1 MIDMSKKYCKT
12 SPEKINCT
20 MQASDSKKFKK
31 SPVFFKIV
39 GILSFICVFS
49 SGSIAQVNDSVA
61 VNQEKVYKNS
71 LKINLTSWI
80 LYSNGIQLNYE
91 RLLSKKR
98 SITLFG
104 GIIQFPLPSSIAN
117 SNIVLN
123 NNKTKSGFSIGSE
136 YRFYLSKEN
145 KYDAPHGVYL
155 APFVSFYHF
164 NNVRSGRDTLNGDF
178 LTLNT
183 TVNFLNI
190 GGELGYQFV
199 IKKRFVID
207 CVMFGPALSGY
218 YFNLKLD
225 GNTSGNQSE
234 KLQEI
239 IAALKQKFPLLNDLT
254 KDSGISSNG
263 ISNFWSLGF
272 RYAIHIGYRF

>member
-1 MIDMSKKYCKT
+1 MHS
-12 SPEKINCT
+12 ENKINSGIL
-20 MQASDSKKFKK
+20 AKLL
-31 SPVFFKIV
+31 KIA
-39 GILSFICVFS
+39 GAFLLILILSFNAH
-49 SGSIAQVNDSVA
+49 AQVKDSA
-61 VNQEKVYKNS
+61 ITKQEKEYKNS

-80 LYSNGIQLNYE
+80 LYTNGVQLNYE
-91 RLLSKKR
+91 RILSKKR

-104 GIIQFPLPSSIAN
+104 GIIQFPVPSAIAN
-117 SNIVLN
+117 SSINFDS
-123 NNKTKSGFSIGSE
+123 NKKKSGFCIGSE

-164 NNVRSGRDTLNGDF
+164 NNVRSGKDTLNGDF
-178 LTLNT
+178 LTLTT
-183 TVNFLNI
+183 TVNFLNV

-199 IKKRFVID
+199 VKKRFVID

-225 GNTSGNQSE
+225 GNTSGDQSE
-234 KLQEI
+234 KLQAI
-239 IAALKQKFPLLNDLT
+239 IAAMKTKFPILNDLT
-254 KDSGISSNG
+254 KSEGVSSSG

>member
-1 MIDMSKKYCKT
+1 MRLMNLTIKKKPGIHSVVFNLIGTLIFLFNISSHAFAQIKDSLTT
-12 SPEKINCT
+12 SHEKI
-20 MQASDSKKFKK
+20 F
-31 SPVFFKIV
+31 
-39 GILSFICVFS
+39 
-49 SGSIAQVNDSVA
+49 
-61 VNQEKVYKNS
+61 KNS
-71 LKINLTSWI
+71 LKINVTSWI

-104 GIIQFPLPSSIAN
+104 GIIQFPMPSAIAN

-123 NNKTKSGFSIGSE
+123 NDKTKSGFSLGSE

-164 NNVRSGRDTLNGDF
+164 NNVRSGRDTLNGDY
-178 LTLNT
+178 LKLSAS
-183 TVNFLNI
+183 VNFLNL

-207 CVMFGPALSGY
+207 CVMFGPALSSY
-218 YFNLKLD
+218 YFNLKLE

-254 KDSGISSNG
+254 KNSGISSSG
-263 ISNFWSLGF
+263 VSNFWSLGF

>member
-1 MIDMSKKYCKT
+1 MSRNH
-12 SPEKINCT
+12 S
-20 MQASDSKKFKK
+20 A
-31 SPVFFKIV
+31 VFNRI
-39 GILSFICVFS
+39 GIFIFLCIIS
-49 SGSIAQVNDSVA
+49 SNALAQMNDSVA
-61 VNQEKVYKNS
+61 TKKEKVYKNT
-71 LKINLTSWI
+71 LKVNLTSWI

-104 GIIQFPLPSSIAN
+104 GIIQFPTPSSIAN
-117 SNIVLN
+117 TNILFN

-155 APFVSFYHF
+155 APFVSYYHF
-164 NNVRSGRDTLNGDF
+164 NNVRSGRDTLDGDN
-178 LTLNT
+178 LTLNIT
-183 TVNFLNI
+183 ANFFNL

-199 IKKRFVID
+199 IKKRLVID
-207 CVMFGPALSGY
+207 CVMFGPALSSY

-239 IAALKQKFPLLNDLT
+239 IAAIKQKFPLLNDISKGT
-254 KDSGISSNG
+254 GISSSG

>member
-1 MIDMSKKYCKT
+1 MCSTNKKNFK
-12 SPEKINCT
+12 SIVKSLKIII
-20 MQASDSKKFKK
+20 
-31 SPVFFKIV
+31 VFLFLM
-39 GILSFICVFS
+39 GSFDAR
-49 SGSIAQVNDSVA
+49 AQVKDSTTIK
-61 VNQEKVYKNS
+61 QEKEYKNS

-80 LYSNGIQLNYE
+80 LYSNGVQLNYE
-91 RLLSKKR
+91 RILSPKR
-98 SITLFG
+98 SITVFG
-104 GIIQFPLPSSIAN
+104 GIIQFPMPSVISN
-117 SNIVLN
+117 SNMTFN
-123 NNKTKSGFSIGSE
+123 SNKERSGFCIGSE

-145 KYDAPHGVYL
+145 KYQAPHGVYL
-155 APFVSFYHF
+155 APFVSYYHF

-183 TVNFLNI
+183 TVNFLNV

-207 CVMFGPALSGY
+207 CVMFGPALSSY

-239 IAALKQKFPLLNDLT
+239 IAALKQKFPVLNDLT
-254 KDSGISSNG
+254 KGEGISSSG

>member
-1 MIDMSKKYCKT
+1 MH
-12 SPEKINCT
+12 
-20 MQASDSKKFKK
+20 ASDRKKFRKP
-31 SPVFFKIV
+31 PVFFKTV
-39 GILSFICVFS
+39 STLSFIWFMS
-49 SGSIAQVNDSVA
+49 SNVDAQVKDSVA
-61 VNQEKVYKNS
+61 SNQEKVYKNT
-71 LKINLTSWI
+71 LKLNLTSWI
-80 LYSNGIQLNYE
+80 LYTNGVQLNYE

-104 GIIQFPLPSSIAN
+104 GIIQFPVPSSISN
-117 SNIVLN
+117 TNIVLN
-123 NNKTKSGFSIGSE
+123 NNKTRSGFSIGSE

-164 NNVRSGRDTLNGDF
+164 NNVRSGRDTLNNDF
-178 LTLNT
+178 LTLST
-183 TVNFLNI
+183 SVNFLNI

-207 CVMFGPALSGY
+207 CVMFGPALSSY
-218 YFNLKLD
+218 YFNVKLD

-239 IAALKQKFPLLNDLT
+239 IAALKQKFPLLNDIT
-254 KDSGISSNG
+254 KDEGISSSG
-263 ISNFWSLGF
+263 VSNFWSLGF

>member
-1 MIDMSKKYCKT
+1 MPTYIKNLRS
-12 SPEKINCT
+12 SS
-20 MQASDSKKFKK
+20 A
-31 SPVFFKIV
+31 VFKIACSV
-39 GILSFICVFS
+39 IFVFIFS
-49 SGSIAQVNDSVA
+49 ADTNAQVKDSIAL
-61 VNQEKVYKNS
+61 NQGKFYKNT
-71 LKINLTSWI
+71 LKVNVTSWI
-80 LYSNGIQLNYE
+80 LYSNGVQVNYE

-98 SITLFG
+98 SITLYG
-104 GIIQFPLPSSIAN
+104 GIIQFPMPSVIAN
-117 SNIVLN
+117 SSMTFNSE
-123 NNKTKSGFSIGSE
+123 KKKSGFSIGSE

-164 NNVRSGRDTLNGDF
+164 NNVRSGRDTSNNNI

-183 TVNFLNI
+183 SISFLNI

-207 CVMFGPALSGY
+207 CVMLGPAVSSY
-218 YFNLKLD
+218 YFNLKLE
-225 GNTSGNQSE
+225 GNTTGEQNE

-254 KDSGISSNG
+254 KGSGISSSG

>member
-1 MIDMSKKYCKT
+1 LANNQTSINVIKRTMHSSNKKNFRFPSFFSKSVFALLLVCFI
-12 SPEKINCT
+12 SPET
-20 MQASDSKKFKK
+20 Y
-31 SPVFFKIV
+31 
-39 GILSFICVFS
+39 
-49 SGSIAQVNDSVA
+49 AQVKDSITT
-61 VNQEKVYKNS
+61 NQEKVFKNS
-71 LKINLTSWI
+71 LKVNLTSWI
-80 LYSNGIQLNYE
+80 LYTNGIQLNYE

-104 GIIQFPLPSSIAN
+104 GIIQFPVPSAIAN

-183 TVNFLNI
+183 TVNFLNV

-239 IAALKQKFPLLNDLT
+239 IAALKQKFPLLNDIT
-254 KDSGISSNG
+254 KDTGISSSG
-263 ISNFWSLGF
+263 VSNFWSLGF

>member
-1 MIDMSKKYCKT
+1 
-12 SPEKINCT
+12 
-20 MQASDSKKFKK
+20 
-31 SPVFFKIV
+31 
-39 GILSFICVFS
+39 
-49 SGSIAQVNDSVA
+49 
-61 VNQEKVYKNS
+61 
-71 LKINLTSWI
+71 
-80 LYSNGIQLNYE
+80 
-91 RLLSKKR
+91 
-98 SITLFG
+98 
-104 GIIQFPLPSSIAN
+104 
-117 SNIVLN
+117 
-123 NNKTKSGFSIGSE
+123 
-136 YRFYLSKEN
+136 
-145 KYDAPHGVYL
+145 
-155 APFVSFYHF
+155 VSYYHF

-183 TVNFLNI
+183 TVNFLNV

-207 CVMFGPALSGY
+207 CVMIGPALSGY
-218 YFNLKLD
+218 YFNLQLD

-254 KDSGISSNG
+254 KNAGISSGG

>member
-1 MIDMSKKYCKT
+1 
-12 SPEKINCT
+12 
-20 MQASDSKKFKK
+20 MQSLHNKK
-31 SPVFFKIV
+31 SLIRSSLFKIT
-39 GILSFICVFS
+39 GAITFIFIFVFVTN
-49 SGSIAQVNDSVA
+49 AQVKDSVA
-61 VNQEKVYKNS
+61 ATQEKFLNNT
-71 LKINLTSWI
+71 LKVNLTSWI
-80 LYSNGIQLNYE
+80 LYSGIQVNYE

-98 SITLFG
+98 SITLYG
-104 GIIQFPLPSSIAN
+104 GIIEFPMPSVISNSSITFN
-117 SNIVLN
+117 SD
-123 NNKTKSGFSIGSE
+123 KKKSGFSLGTE

-164 NNVRSGRDTLNGDF
+164 NNVRTGKDTSNTDF

-183 TVNFLNI
+183 SISFLNI

-207 CVMFGPALSGY
+207 CVMFGPAVSSY
-218 YFNLKLD
+218 YFNLKLE
-225 GNTSGNQSE
+225 GNTSGEQSE

-239 IAALKQKFPLLNDLT
+239 IAAMKEKFPLLNDLT
-254 KDSGISSNG
+254 KGSGISSSG
-263 ISNFWSLGF
+263 VSNFWSLGF